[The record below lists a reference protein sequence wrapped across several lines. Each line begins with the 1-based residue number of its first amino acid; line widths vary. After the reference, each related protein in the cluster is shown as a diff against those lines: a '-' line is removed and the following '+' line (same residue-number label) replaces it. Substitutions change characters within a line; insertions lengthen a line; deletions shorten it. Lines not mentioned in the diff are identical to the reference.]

1 LVALALAAAGTAARG
16 DWEIVPDLGVR
27 VENDNNLFLDPV
39 DEQSDTRGVLDLAAR
54 LTNTSQRGN
63 FYVEPL
69 VSLYRYSKPENDIL
83 ESDDIYVTAGGAYA
97 WQTVEIGFRS
107 VYADQSI
114 MQAEVFDPV
123 PDDPDVE
130 QPPEGDTGR
139 IEYLQQ
145 QRQRTYVSPYLE
157 LRISDRNRFRFAVDR
172 TDVDYSE
179 TFSGAGRY
187 RFDSTTI
194 STALLR
200 RIDDRNAVSA
210 TLYVGEYNAD
220 ETSNHTQTFGV
231 DGTFTRPLSETWEL
245 DMTVG
250 LIRTDYEYIDPVTD
264 RLVVNAASDVS
275 FGMNFRKR
283 SELSV
288 WNISLGQSVVPNGS
302 GYMVRIDQL
311 WAYLEQRFTQ
321 RFDGEFGVTI
331 FRSRTLDA
339 ASVIDDRDFASLV
352 FGFEYAMK
360 PTLFLRFGLNSFG
373 QEFVNENTGVA
384 NGQTVY
390 FGVYYRG
397 LSRTNR

>member
-1 LVALALAAAGTAARG
+1 
-16 DWEIVPDLGVR
+16 
-27 VENDNNLFLDPV
+27 
-39 DEQSDTRGVLDLAAR
+39 
-54 LTNTSQRGN
+54 
-63 FYVEPL
+63 
-69 VSLYRYSKPENDIL
+69 
-83 ESDDIYVTAGGAYA
+83 
-97 WQTVEIGFRS
+97 
-107 VYADQSI
+107 
-114 MQAEVFDPV
+114 V